1 MSKNLNL
8 DNDFTEIPICHS
20 YTLVDY
26 LNTMTQHKNGDK
38 NSHSAWQRSLPAQS
52 LCWLGSFS
60 LLSSGF
66 VVAQTSSGI
75 DNIVPT
81 VKTQARSAKKVTPG
95 KAVIISGT
103 PKPESSK
110 PKVEFSKR
118 RARLRQRLSVKKSS
132 PSNTKKPKVKVT
144 TNKKGANSLRSR
156 LRRSRTNSVVV
167 KLKKKAPTTN
177 PRVVIKKKNPTRVK
191 PTAPKTRSV
200 PKKPRTIL
208 PRTTTVRKPKKDYK
222 NALIDPTNYGKKYQA
237 PNSVV
242 ITGRKS
248 GCTSVASGQG
258 ISGNCAASTR
268 RRVSSKKTTP
278 AKKTTPSWLKASQ
291 NASIAKVTPS
301 RSVAAKPKKTA
312 ASPLKVTSTK
322 VTKKVTKT
330 VLPSPPKN
338 TYQASKTIKRV
349 ASATP
354 NVVKKAVKSVTP
366 AIRKNT
372 ASRVASRSVP
382 KKAYSSNRF
391 IPQPSTFTP
400 QTTVSKEAIAPSA
413 GMLSAPIMAN
423 NSAPRPS
430 AVAYDIPLASALP
443 KVAYSR
449 PAYNPTGL
457 AFPLS
462 VPSAISSVFGWRQH
476 PLTGNQRF
484 HSGIDLAAAQG
495 TPVLAAYS
503 GKVEISDWVGGYGLT
518 VVLNHNS
525 AQQTLYGHMSE
536 TFVRPGQWV
545 ERGTV
550 IGRVGST
557 GNSTGPHLHFETRQL
572 TPNGWVATNPGAQ
585 LQQALNQFLQ
595 SIQTA
600 QVVEEPGS

>member
-1 MSKNLNL
+1 
-8 DNDFTEIPICHS
+8 
-20 YTLVDY
+20 
-26 LNTMTQHKNGDK
+26 MTQRKNSGDK
-38 NSHSAWQRSLPAQS
+38 NSQSSWQRSLPAQS

-66 VVAQTSSGI
+66 VVAQTSAGI

-81 VKTQARSAKKVTPG
+81 VNSSRARSVKKVAPG
-95 KAVIISGT
+95 KAVIVSGA
-103 PKPESSK
+103 PKPELSK
-110 PKVEFSKR
+110 PKVDFSQR
-118 RARLRQRLSVKKSS
+118 RVRLRQRLSVNKSTAS
-132 PSNTKKPKVKVT
+132 SSKKPAPRVKVT
-144 TNKKGANSLRSR
+144 TNKKGASTLRSR

-167 KLKKKAPTTN
+167 KLKKKRPTT
-177 PRVVIKKKNPTRVK
+177 PSRVVIKKKNPIRVK
-191 PTAPKTRSV
+191 PTVANTRRV

-208 PRTTTVRKPKKDYK
+208 PRTTTVRKPKKDYN

-237 PNSVV
+237 PSSVA
-242 ITGRKS
+242 ITTRKS

-258 ISGNCAASTR
+258 ISGNCG
-268 RRVSSKKTTP
+268 VSRKRTGSKKTQT

-291 NASIAKVTPS
+291 NASVKVTPS
-301 RSVAAKPKKTA
+301 SRVAAKPKKTV
-312 ASPLKVTSTK
+312 ASPKKVTST
-322 VTKKVTKT
+322 KVTKT
-330 VLPSPPKN
+330 VLPSPPAK
-338 TYQASKTIKRV
+338 TYRASKTVKRV

-354 NVVKKAVKSVTP
+354 NIVKKAVKSVTP
-366 AIRKNT
+366 AIPTNT
-372 ASRVASRSVP
+372 ASRSASRSVP
-382 KKAYSSNRF
+382 KRAYSSNRF
-391 IPQPSTFTP
+391 IPQPSSFTP
-400 QTTVSKEAIAPSA
+400 QTTVSQEPIAPSG
-413 GMLSAPIMAN
+413 GMLPAPIMAN
-423 NSAPRPS
+423 DSAPRPS
-430 AVAYDIPLASALP
+430 AVAYNIPLESALP
-443 KVAYSR
+443 KVAYNGL
-449 PAYNPTGL
+449 AYNPSGL

-462 VPSAISSVFGWRQH
+462 VPSSISSVFGWRKH
-476 PLTGNQRF
+476 PLTGDRRF
-484 HSGIDLAAAQG
+484 HTGMDLAAAEG

-503 GKVEISDWVGGYGLT
+503 GQVEISDWVGGYGLT

-600 QVVEEPGS
+600 QVVEKPGS